1 MKKGQGNTPLTLIRD
16 SSKTKREIDM
26 TTERMDG
33 RRRVIIEGI
42 TPQVDCGQFPA
53 KRTVGD
59 EVRVEADIFTDG
71 HDAIAAS
78 LLAHRDGSE
87 EWTEIGMKPLVN
99 DRWEAAFR
107 VSELGRYG
115 FKVQGWVD
123 HFETWRR
130 DLLKRI
136 KAESDAV
143 VDYLIG
149 AELVAEAAG
158 RAAGGDAGCLRDRA
172 AVLRSA
178 KEPKELRIHATDP
191 TLHELVMRY
200 PDKRF
205 ATESSPEL
213 SVVVDPVR
221 ARFSS
226 WYEFFPRSAAETP
239 GAHGTFADCEERL
252 PYIAEM
258 GFNVVYLPPIH
269 PIGRTFRKGPNNNPE
284 SQPGDYGSPWAI
296 GAKEG
301 GHKEILGELGTPA
314 DFKRFVAK
322 AGELGMS
329 VAMDVAFQVAPDHP
343 YVKEH
348 EGWFKKRPD
357 GTIQYAENPPKKY
370 QDIYPFDFESEDWRG
385 MWEELK
391 SVFEYWIRAG
401 VTIFRVDNPH
411 TKAFPFWEWAIGEIK
426 CDHPE
431 VLFLAEAFTRPKIM
445 YRLAKLGFS
454 QSYTYFPWRNGKFE
468 ITQYLTE
475 LTQTE
480 VREFFRPNQ
489 WPNTP
494 DILTEFLQMGGR
506 PAFVIRLLLAATL
519 GANYGIY
526 GPAFELQENRPVR
539 HGSEEYLN
547 SEKYE
552 IRHWDL
558 SRPDSLRDLISKV
571 NAIRNENPALQN
583 DWSLKFHSTD
593 NDQLICYSKESD
605 DRSNLLV
612 VVVNLDP
619 HHMQS
624 GFVTLPLNDL
634 EIPYDRA
641 FEAED
646 LLSGERYLWQGPRN
660 YVELN
665 PSRLSGHILRIHRR
679 LRVETDFEY
688 FL

>member
-1 MKKGQGNTPLTLIRD
+1 MT
-16 SSKTKREIDM
+16 TKRS
-26 TTERMDG
+26 DG

-42 TPQVDCGQFPA
+42 TPQVDCGLFPA

-59 EVRVEADIFTDG
+59 QVRVEADIFTDG

-78 LLAHRDGSE
+78 LLAHREGSD
-87 EWTEIGMKPLVN
+87 EWTEIPMKPLVN
-99 DRWEAAFR
+99 DRWEASFR
-107 VSELGRYG
+107 VGELGRYG
-115 FKVQGWVD
+115 YKVQGWVD

-136 KAESDAV
+136 KAESDAA

-149 AELVAEAAG
+149 ADLVDHAAE
-158 RAAGGDAGCLRDRA
+158 RAFGGDAVWLRERA

-178 KEPKELRIHATDP
+178 KVPSELRIHATDP
-191 TLHELVMRY
+191 MLHELALRY

-213 SVVVDPVR
+213 TMVVDPVR

-226 WYEFFPRSAAETP
+226 WYEFFPRSTAEKP
-239 GAHGTFADCEERL
+239 EAHGTFADCEKRL
-252 PYIAEM
+252 PYVAEM
-258 GFNVVYLPPIH
+258 GFNVVYMPPIH
-269 PIGRTFRKGPNNNPE
+269 PIGRMFRKGPNNNPE
-284 SQPGDYGSPWAI
+284 SKPGDFGSPWAI

-301 GHKEILGELGTPA
+301 GHKEILSDLGTIEE
-314 DFKRFVAK
+314 FKSFVSK
-322 AGELGMS
+322 AEALGMS
-329 VAMDVAFQVAPDHP
+329 VALDIAFQVAPDHP
-343 YVKEH
+343 YVKKH
-348 EGWFKKRPD
+348 ENWFKKRPD

-370 QDIYPFDFESEDWRG
+370 QDIYPFDFESDDWEG

-391 SVFEYWIRAG
+391 SVFVYWIGMG

-411 TKAFPFWEWAIGEIK
+411 TKAFPFWEWVITEIK
-426 CDHPE
+426 RDHPE

-454 QSYTYFPWRNGKFE
+454 QSYTYFPWRNGKQE
-468 ITQYLTE
+468 IAAYLTE
-475 LTQTE
+475 LAQSP

-506 PAFVIRLLLAATL
+506 PAFVIRLLLASTL

-526 GPAFELQENRPVR
+526 GPAFELQENKPVK

-558 SRPDSLRDLISKV
+558 TRPDSLHDLIARV
-571 NAIRNENPALQN
+571 NGIRNENPALQN
-583 DWSLKFHSTD
+583 DWSLKFHPTD

-612 VVVNLDP
+612 TVVNLDP
-619 HHMQS
+619 RHTQA
-624 GFVTLPLNDL
+624 GFVTLPLDEL
-634 EIPYDRA
+634 EIPQDRS

-665 PSRLSGHILRIHRR
+665 PSKVSGHIIKIHRR
-679 LRVETDFEY
+679 MRVETDFEY

>member
-1 MKKGQGNTPLTLIRD
+1 MNADQRD
-16 SSKTKREIDM
+16 SKSLLMKTKSA
-26 TTERMDG
+26 DG
-33 RRRVIIEGI
+33 RKRVIIEGV
-42 TPQVDCGQFPA
+42 TPQVDCGRFPA

-59 EVRVEADIFTDG
+59 QVRVEADIFTDG

-78 LLAHRDGSE
+78 LLARREGSD
-87 EWTEIGMKPLVN
+87 EWLDIPMKPIVN

-107 VSELGRYG
+107 VGELGRYG

-136 KAESDAV
+136 KAESDAP

-149 AELVAEAAG
+149 AELVEQAAERAG
-158 RAAGGDAGCLRDRA
+158 GGDAVWLKERA
-172 AVLRSA
+172 AVLKSGM
-178 KEPKELRIHATDP
+178 EPVSLRTPATDP
-191 TLHELVMRY
+191 MLHELVLRF
-200 PDKRF
+200 PDKRC
-205 ATESSPEL
+205 ATESTPEL
-213 SVVVDPVR
+213 SIVVDPVR

-226 WYEFFPRSAAETP
+226 WYEFFPRSTAEKT
-239 GAHGTFADCEERL
+239 ATHGTFADCEKRL
-252 PYIAEM
+252 SYVADM

-284 SQPGDYGSPWAI
+284 SQPGDHGSPWAI
-296 GAKEG
+296 GASEG
-301 GHKEILGELGTPA
+301 GHKEILHDLGTMD

-322 AGELGMS
+322 AGKLGML
-329 VAMDVAFQVAPDHP
+329 VALDIAFQAAPDHP
-343 YVKEH
+343 SVKKPES
-348 EGWFKKRPD
+348 WFKTRPD

-370 QDIYPFDFESEDWRG
+370 QDIYPFDFESEDWKG
-385 MWEELK
+385 MWAELK
-391 SVFEYWIRAG
+391 SVFEFWIEAG
-401 VTIFRVDNPH
+401 ITIFRVDNPH

-426 CDHPE
+426 RDHPE

-454 QSYTYFPWRNGKFE
+454 QSYTYFPWRNGKQE
-468 ITQYLTE
+468 ITAYLTE
-475 LTQTE
+475 LTQTP
-480 VREFFRPNQ
+480 VREFFRPNH

-506 PAFVIRLLLAATL
+506 PAFVIRLLLASTL

-526 GPAFELQENRPVR
+526 GPAFELQENLPVK

-552 IRHWDL
+552 VRHWELD
-558 SRPDSLRDLISKV
+558 RPDSLRDLIARV
-571 NAIRNENPALQN
+571 NGIRNENPALQV
-583 DWSLKFHSTD
+583 DWTLRFHPTD
-593 NDQLICYSKESD
+593 NDQLLCYSKESD

-619 HHMQS
+619 HHTQA
-624 GFVTLPLNDL
+624 GFVTLPLDEL
-634 EIPYDRA
+634 EIPQDKAY
-641 FEAED
+641 EAQD
-646 LLSGERYLWQGPRN
+646 LLGGERYLWQGPRN

-665 PSRLSGHILRIHRR
+665 PSKLSGHILKIHRR

>member
-1 MKKGQGNTPLTLIRD
+1 MKTNR
-16 SSKTKREIDM
+16 S
-26 TTERMDG
+26 DG
-33 RRRVIIEGI
+33 RRRVIIEGV
-42 TPQVDCGQFPA
+42 TPQVDCGRFPA
-53 KRTVGD
+53 KRTIGD

-78 LLAHRDGSE
+78 LLAHREGSD
-87 EWTEIGMKPLVN
+87 EWTEIPMKPLVN

-115 FKVQGWVD
+115 YKVQGWVD

-136 KAESDAV
+136 KAESDAA

-149 AELVAEAAG
+149 ADLVSQAAD
-158 RAAGGDAGCLRDRA
+158 RAIGGDAEWLRERA
-172 AVLRSA
+172 EVLRSSKA
-178 KEPKELRIHATDP
+178 PSELRIHATDP
-191 TLHELVMRY
+191 MLHDLALRY

-205 ATESSPEL
+205 ATESSQEL
-213 SVVVDPVR
+213 TIVVDPIR

-226 WYEFFPRSAAETP
+226 WYEFFPRSTAEKS
-239 GAHGTFADCEERL
+239 GAHGTFADCEKRL

-258 GFNVVYLPPIH
+258 GFNVVYMPPIH
-269 PIGRTFRKGPNNNPE
+269 PIGRMFRKGPNNNPE
-284 SQPGDYGSPWAI
+284 SKPSDFGSPWAI
-296 GAKEG
+296 GAREG
-301 GHKEILGELGTPA
+301 GHKEILTDLGTAA
-314 DFKRFVAK
+314 DFKRFVGK
-322 AGELGMS
+322 AEDLGLS
-329 VAMDVAFQVAPDHP
+329 VALDIAFQAAPDHP
-343 YVKEH
+343 YVQKH
-348 EGWFKKRPD
+348 ENWFKKRPD

-370 QDIYPFDFESEDWRG
+370 QDIYPFDFESDDWEG

-391 SVFEYWIRAG
+391 SVFDYWIGLG

-411 TKAFPFWEWAIGEIK
+411 TKAFPFWEWAIAEIK
-426 CDHPE
+426 RKNPE

-454 QSYTYFPWRNGKFE
+454 QSYTYFPWRNGKHE
-468 ITQYLTE
+468 ITTYLTE
-475 LTQTE
+475 LTQTP

-506 PAFVIRLLLAATL
+506 PGFVIRLLLAATL

-526 GPAFELQENRPVR
+526 GPAFELQEHRPVK

-552 IRHWDL
+552 VRHWDL
-558 SRPDSLRDLISKV
+558 DRNDSLRDLIARV
-571 NAIRNENPALQN
+571 NEIRNENLALQN
-583 DWSLKFHSTD
+583 DWSLKFHYAD

-612 VVVNLDP
+612 TVMNLDP
-619 HHMQS
+619 HHTQA
-624 GFVTLPLNDL
+624 GFVTLPLDDL
-634 EIPYDRA
+634 EIPHDRG

-646 LLSGERYLWQGPRN
+646 LLTGERYLWQGPRN

-665 PSRLSGHILRIHRR
+665 PAKVSGHILKIHRR
-679 LRVETDFEY
+679 MRVETDFEY